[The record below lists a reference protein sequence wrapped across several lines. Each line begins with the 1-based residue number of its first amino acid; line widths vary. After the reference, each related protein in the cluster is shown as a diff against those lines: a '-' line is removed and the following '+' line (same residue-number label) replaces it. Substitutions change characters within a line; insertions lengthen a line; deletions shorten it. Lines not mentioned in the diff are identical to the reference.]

1 MDFGEYGMVVTLLFG
16 LIGLVV
22 LFGQLK
28 MFSIDK
34 NLREIKKILE
44 SKKD

>member
-1 MDFGEYGMVVTLLFG
+1 MEFGEYGMIATFLAG

-34 NLREIKKILE
+34 NLREIRKLLE